1 MVYAEFGGANRV
13 YYGEFEN
20 REYDIFQIK
29 IRSAA
34 LKTSCHLHTKGEQ
47 FESFENF
54 AVNFC

>member
-47 FESFENF
+47 VVKIAEDSDEKS
-54 AVNFC
+54 